1 MLGIN
6 RSVHP
11 EVFTSPVDQV
21 LCRTCNASPVCQAV
35 LAKCGGFPATVNWK
49 SLSSPLATEK
59 SILPGT
65 PVWKTSKA
73 SGVAQ
78 S

>member
-1 MLGIN
+1 MPLLCAKQS
-6 RSVHP
+6 R
-11 EVFTSPVDQV
+11 QV
-21 LCRTCNASPVCQAV
+21 WGLHAA
-35 LAKCGGFPATVNWK
+35 VNWE
-49 SLSSPLATEK
+49 SLSSLLATEE